1 MWKTW
6 STENYSVVQ
15 RVEPLHRPSTASP
28 KPRLGGSVIAHVGK
42 GKTASKDPTQEWIE
56 NVYRI
61 DRDLL
66 GYNTGRSI
74 LLHCSY
80 NDPSFNIYVGL
91 PFTKGVTERGTGR
104 TELILGST
112 AHHGEAMINQFD
124 NVLWQPEDHSRYGN
138 TMRWL
143 NVGDTRTGFIGLDY
157 NPRAAADA
165 GVATSL
171 DDIVFLANTLQEYG
185 FDRQK
190 RLFLLKPPYI
200 QESEEGRRLRRSGK
214 QTVGDYT
221 R

>member
-6 STENYSVVQ
+6 STESYSVAQ
-15 RVEPLHRPSTASP
+15 RVEPVHRPSTPSP
-28 KPRLGGSVIAHVGK
+28 KLRQNGSVIAHVGK
-42 GKTASKDPTQEWIE
+42 GKTVSKDPTQEWIE

-61 DRDLL
+61 DQDLL
-66 GYNTGRSI
+66 GYNAGKVI
-74 LLHCSY
+74 LLRCSY
-80 NDPSFNIYVGL
+80 NNPAFNMYVGL
-91 PFTKGVTERGTGR
+91 PFTKGVTERETGR

-124 NVLWQPEDHSRYGN
+124 NVLWQPEDHSKYGN

-143 NVGDTRTGFIGLDY
+143 NVGDTQTGFIGLDY
-157 NPRAAADA
+157 NPQASADG

-171 DDIVFLANTLQEYG
+171 EDIVFLANTLQEYG

-214 QTVGDYT
+214 ETLGDYT